1 MTSNSQK
8 LMIDNKIRTH
18 KDLVVW
24 QKAIDLVLDIYNM
37 TKSFPK
43 EEVYGL
49 VSQMRRAAV
58 SIPANIAEGAARQTK
73 KEFQQF
79 VYISIGSL
87 AELETHLILSVRL
100 SFCGKQEADL
110 TSLKLDEIRRML
122 SGLLNH
128 FRQNSRK

>member
-1 MTSNSQK
+1 MTG
-8 LMIDNKIRTH
+8 DNKIRTH

-73 KEFQQF
+73 KDFQQC
-79 VYISIGSL
+79 VYISMGSL

-100 SFCGKQEADL
+100 SFCGKQEADSTL
-110 TSLKLDEIRRML
+110 LKLDEIRRML

-128 FRQNSRK
+128 FRHNSRK

>member
-1 MTSNSQK
+1 MTG
-8 LMIDNKIRTH
+8 DNKIRTH

-79 VYISIGSL
+79 VYISMGSL

-100 SFCGKQEADL
+100 SFCGKQEADSTL
-110 TSLKLDEIRRML
+110 LKLDEIRRML

-128 FRQNSRK
+128 FRHNSRK

>member
-1 MTSNSQK
+1 M
-8 LMIDNKIRTH
+8 
-18 KDLVVW
+18 VVW

-79 VYISIGSL
+79 VYISMGSL

-100 SFCGKQEADL
+100 SFCGKQEADSTL
-110 TSLKLDEIRRML
+110 LKLDEIRRML

-128 FRQNSRK
+128 FRHNSSK

>member
-1 MTSNSQK
+1 MTG
-8 LMIDNKIRTH
+8 DNKIRTH

-79 VYISIGSL
+79 VYIYIFALL
-87 AELETHLILSVRL
+87 AQ
-100 SFCGKQEADL
+100 F
-110 TSLKLDEIRRML
+110 
-122 SGLLNH
+122 
-128 FRQNSRK
+128 

>member
-1 MTSNSQK
+1 M
-8 LMIDNKIRTH
+8 RTH

-79 VYISIGSL
+79 VYISMGSL

-100 SFCGKQEADL
+100 SFCGKQEADSTL
-110 TSLKLDEIRRML
+110 LKLDEIRRML

-128 FRQNSRK
+128 FRHNSRK

>member
-1 MTSNSQK
+1 MSD
-8 LMIDNKIRTH
+8 DNKIRTH

-24 QKAIDLVLDIYNM
+24 QKAVDLVVEIYNM

-73 KEFQQF
+73 KEFMQF
-79 VYISIGSL
+79 IHIAKGSL
-87 AELETHLILSVRL
+87 AELDTHLIIAARL
-100 SFCGKQEADL
+100 MYIKESGTEAIR
-110 TSLKLDEIRRML
+110 LKMDEIRRML
-122 SGLLNH
+122 SGLLQH
-128 FRQNSRK
+128 CKTRSK